1 MGLVTGVAIY
11 FVIWWITLFVV
22 LPFGVEQN
30 QNVKEGNDPG
40 APVQHRM
47 LKKMAI
53 NTGLAFDLWSI
64 IYIVDVYDI
73 ITIKD
78 LVSIH
83 SNSN

>member
-47 LKKMAI
+47 LKKNGYQYGI
-53 NTGLAFDLWSI
+53 SLCS
-64 IYIVDVYDI
+64 
-73 ITIKD
+73 
-78 LVSIH
+78 LV
-83 SNSN
+83 NYLYRRCL

>member
-30 QNVKEGNDPG
+30 KNVKEGNDPG

-47 LKKMAI
+47 FKKMAI
-53 NTGLAFDLWSI
+53 NTGLAFVLWSI

-78 LVSIH
+78 LVSTH
-83 SNSN
+83 STDN

>member
-1 MGLVTGVAIY
+1 MGLVTGFAIY

-22 LPFGVEQN
+22 LPFGVERN

-53 NTGLAFDLWSI
+53 NTGLAFVLWLI
-64 IYIVDVYDI
+64 IYIVDV
-73 ITIKD
+73 
-78 LVSIH
+78 LSLIH
-83 SNSN
+83 I

>member
-30 QNVKEGNDPG
+30 QNVKQWNDPG
-40 APVQHRM
+40 APTQHRM

-53 NTGLAFDLWSI
+53 NTGLAFVLWSI

-78 LVSIH
+78 LVSTH
-83 SNSN
+83 RTNN

>member
-1 MGLVTGVAIY
+1 MGLITGVAIY

-30 QNVKEGNDPG
+30 QNVKEGNDAG

-53 NTGLAFDLWSI
+53 NTGLAFVLWSI

-78 LVSIH
+78 LVSTH
-83 SNSN
+83 STNN

>member
-11 FVIWWITLFVV
+11 FVIWWITLFMV
-22 LPFGVEQN
+22 LHFGVERN
-30 QNVKEGNDPG
+30 GNAPG

-53 NTGLAFDLWSI
+53 NTGLAFVLWSI

-78 LVSIH
+78 FVSTQQ
-83 SNSN
+83 

>member
-1 MGLVTGVAIY
+1 MGLVTGIAIY

-30 QNVKEGNDPG
+30 KNVKEGNDPG
-40 APVQHRM
+40 APVQHGI

-53 NTGLAFDLWSI
+53 NTVLALILWSI
-64 IYIVDVYDI
+64 IYVIDVFDI

-78 LVSIH
+78 FAS
-83 SNSN
+83 S